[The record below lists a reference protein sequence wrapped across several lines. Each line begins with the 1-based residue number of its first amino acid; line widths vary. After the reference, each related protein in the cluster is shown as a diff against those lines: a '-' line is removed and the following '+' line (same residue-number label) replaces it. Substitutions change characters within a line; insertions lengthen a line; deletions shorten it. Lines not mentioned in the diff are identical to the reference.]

1 MLTTTTTTQKQTAIT
16 VSYATKKNKAT
27 MTNERR
33 KRTTTKSTTTILQT
47 GLILGIQLE
56 KHDYKLQLLTP
67 RKVKKNK
74 NKYQQLF
81 GPLYL
86 GKRVAVAV
94 P

>member
-1 MLTTTTTTQKQTAIT
+1 
-16 VSYATKKNKAT
+16 

-33 KRTTTKSTTTILQT
+33 KRTTTTITIPQT
-47 GLILGIQLE
+47 ELIHGIQLE

-67 RKVKKNK
+67 RKVDNNK